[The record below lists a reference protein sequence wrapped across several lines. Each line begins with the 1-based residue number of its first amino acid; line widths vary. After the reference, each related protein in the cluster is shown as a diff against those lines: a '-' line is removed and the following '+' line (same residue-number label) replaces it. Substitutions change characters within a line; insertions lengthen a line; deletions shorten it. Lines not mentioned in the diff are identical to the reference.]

1 MATTND
7 FLSLMTSLLTSNSSI
22 QGLYSGYY
30 DPYSA
35 SSLYGNYGNNS
46 SFSNIFNMALSSMQA
61 SNASLLSDLASK
73 LEDGSTNTV
82 SEISEEDTVNFVNKL
97 KEAADD
103 ECECNSAQLT
113 KDLYQS
119 YIENT
124 AGYGK
129 NILNQL
135 VSSMYGH
142 NTNSASTS
150 TTKQSSA
157 SNNRSSSVQ
166 NTNVEERM
174 ITSSI
179 PTETEIESMIAA
191 TISLPS

>member
-7 FLSLMTSLLTSNSSI
+7 FLSLMTSLLTSNNSI

-61 SNASLLSDLASK
+61 SNTSLLSDLASK
-73 LEDGSTNTV
+73 LEDGSANTI
-82 SEISEEDTVNFVNKL
+82 SEISDEDTVNFVNKL
-97 KEAADD
+97 TEAAKDD
-103 ECECNSAQLT
+103 CECNSAQLT
-113 KDLYQS
+113 KDLYQA

-124 AGYGK
+124 TGYGK
-129 NILNQL
+129 NILSQL
-135 VSSMYGH
+135 ITTINGNHS
-142 NTNSASTS
+142 NSISTS
-150 TTKQSSA
+150 TSKQSSTNTA
-157 SNNRSSSVQ
+157 SSPAQ
-166 NTNVEERM
+166 KTNIEENM

-179 PTETEIESMIAA
+179 PTEAEIESMITA

>member
-35 SSLYGNYGNNS
+35 SSLYGNYGTTS
-46 SFSNIFNMALSSMQA
+46 SFANIFYTTLSSMQA

-73 LEDGSTNTV
+73 LEDGSANTISGV
-82 SEISEEDTVNFVNKL
+82 SEEDTVNFVNKL
-97 KEAADD
+97 KEAAND

-113 KDLYQS
+113 KDLYQA

-135 VSSMYGH
+135 VTAICSSC
-142 NTNSASTS
+142 
-150 TTKQSSA
+150 
-157 SNNRSSSVQ
+157 RC
-166 NTNVEERM
+166 R
-174 ITSSI
+174 
-179 PTETEIESMIAA
+179 
-191 TISLPS
+191 